1 MRFMARPCS
10 LFIEFFWGGEG
21 GGKGGK
27 EEREEGNEERVSVGF
42 SSSRWGGGGGTSERS
57 QKRKKNQKTDLGEL
71 LLVLLGDLRGLAADF
86 TGTGE
91 RAVDFACRMKK
102 GGKRLKERKKVRAK
116 ERREKKCDRSRAA
129 DDLGKGRFGGGGAS
143 PSS

>member
-10 LFIEFFWGGEG
+10 LFIEFF
-21 GGKGGK
+21 
-27 EEREEGNEERVSVGF
+27 F
-42 SSSRWGGGGGTSERS
+42 GGGGGGKSERS

-116 ERREKKCDRSRAA
+116 ERREKKRDRSRAA
-129 DDLGKGRFGGGGAS
+129 DDLGKGRFGGVCAS